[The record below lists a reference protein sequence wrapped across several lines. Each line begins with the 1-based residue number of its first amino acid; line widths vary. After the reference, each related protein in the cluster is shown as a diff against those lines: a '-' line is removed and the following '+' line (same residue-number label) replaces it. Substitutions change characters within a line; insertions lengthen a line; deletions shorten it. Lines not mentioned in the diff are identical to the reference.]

1 MSGLRHA
8 AGNVTRDS
16 GSGAGQGTTAA
27 VAVALAGSE
36 PAACIAAVAVGQCLV
51 LALRRRGGEAGVGDV
66 LVAMSL
72 GKVLVAKAS
81 DGATPLGDAVVA
93 SLAVD
98 ALSAEASARVVS
110 FAASTGNVAVLCVG
124 LDDGTVTTLLVGND
138 GNLTHLAT
146 TKLADSP
153 ITAIAIDALE
163 GDADSAAAGRAMTA
177 NVVAGSSGGD
187 LFQMGLTIGDL
198 GDAAVTASTTP
209 VETVKGGKAEGEAEA
224 EAEAE
229 GAACAT
235 IEESGGGAGY
245 GGGSICALSTS
256 TDPST
261 ATRHVCAVDEGGRMY
276 SWCASAVA
284 ESFDAELTPLVR
296 GGPVHALP
304 TAPGWFL
311 GTSSGDRT
319 VQLWTTP
326 PGPPPPLGGASEN
339 CEGATRSS
347 KLLLHHT
354 FDTAGSVSGLAVHTS
369 SFPRSTK
376 VALVMHGKL
385 ELWDFIHN
393 RNPVTIGALL
403 GCQ

>member
-8 AGNVTRDS
+8 AGNVTRGS
-16 GSGAGQGTTAA
+16 GSGAGQGTTTAA
-27 VAVALAGSE
+27 VAAVLAGSE
-36 PAACIAAVAVGQCLV
+36 PAACIAAVAVGQHLV

-81 DGATPLGDAVVA
+81 EGATPLGDAVVA

-98 ALSAEASARVVS
+98 ALSTEASARVVS
-110 FAASTGNVAVLCVG
+110 VAASTGKVAVLCVG

-153 ITAIAIDALE
+153 ITAIAVDATE

-177 NVVAGSSGGD
+177 NLVAGSSGGD

-209 VETVKGGKAEGEAEA
+209 VETVKGGLKAEGEA

-235 IEESGGGAGY
+235 IEESGGGAGC

-284 ESFDAELTPLVR
+284 ESFDAKLALLVR

-319 VQLWTTP
+319 VRLWTTP
-326 PGPPPPLGGASEN
+326 PGPPPPLGGASED
-339 CEGATRSS
+339 EGVARSS